1 MRGAEVYPV
10 LQEKRIDLLYHA
22 NSVATSATFLR
33 LGGLASREHVERQG
47 LAQTPQYTDYV
58 DRKFGIWNDVFT
70 DSVDIHARIRNRNQY
85 GPVVFVL
92 DARMLATLPAEVD
105 VLITKSNPTKWADGQ
120 QHADRYFTTA
130 AELSAGL
137 VRGTFDQMITYR
149 IRDGLLP
156 FGTHLQQIV
165 LDDPRVN
172 RPDSIGTFTVTQRAL
187 QEAAAVGR
195 VATPVSQRTCDADC
209 KCLPKYAGDQN
220 WVRKYFAVA

>member
-1 MRGAEVYPV
+1 MKGAEVYPV
-10 LQEKRIDLLYHA
+10 LQEKRINLLYHA

-33 LGGLASREHVERQG
+33 LVELGGRRHIKRKR
-47 LAQTPQYTDYV
+47 LAQTPQYTDDV

-70 DSVDIHARIRNRNQY
+70 DSADIHARIRSRNQY
-85 GPVVFVL
+85 GPVLFVL

-156 FGTHLQQIV
+156 FGTHLQQIA

-172 RPDSIGTFTVTQRAL
+172 RPDNIGTFTVTQRAL

-209 KCLPKYAGDQN
+209 KCWPNYASDPN
-220 WVRKYFAVA
+220 WVRKFFAVA